1 MKSQR
6 GITLI
11 SLTVYIIVMVIV
23 VATLTIISNFF
34 FKNMKLSS
42 KNIDPLTEYTKFT
55 TFFTDEINHNNIKV
69 LDCKTDSTT
78 ENSYVV
84 FDDGVQY
91 TFVKE
96 NKGIYRN
103 KIKICRDVEN
113 CTFDYEIKNGKD
125 VVTTD
130 ITMDGIEK
138 RTVEYTI
145 KN

>member
-1 MKSQR
+1 MKSQK

-34 FKNMKLSS
+34 FSNMKTAS
-42 KNIDPLTEYTKFT
+42 KNINPLTEYTKFT
-55 TFFTDEINHNNIKV
+55 TFFTDEVNHSNIKV
-69 LDCKTDSTT
+69 LDCQND
-78 ENSYVV
+78 YVV
-84 FDDGVQY
+84 FDNGVQY
-91 TFVKE
+91 TFVKD

-113 CTFDYEIKNGKD
+113 CNFAYEIKNGKS
-125 VVTTD
+125 VVTVA
-130 ITMDGIEK
+130 IQMEGINEK
-138 RTVEYTI
+138 AVTYTL